1 MAFIPPQ
8 TQLGNK
14 VEFGT
19 EEFKLWTRQA
29 FSEDISCL
37 MLEGDKVGA
46 KFAAEHLLTNKVNIN
61 FNMFTAGMENGVSS
75 QGQCA
80 FIVTKKKWCCWKGN
94 SKVTHDI

>member
-29 FSEDISCL
+29 FSEDVSRL
-37 MLEGDKVGA
+37 MLRGDMACA
-46 KFAAEHLLTNKVNIN
+46 KIAVEHLLTNKVGVAIRV
-61 FNMFTAGMENGVSS
+61 GVSCS
-75 QGQCA
+75 C
-80 FIVTKKKWCCWKGN
+80 
-94 SKVTHDI
+94 